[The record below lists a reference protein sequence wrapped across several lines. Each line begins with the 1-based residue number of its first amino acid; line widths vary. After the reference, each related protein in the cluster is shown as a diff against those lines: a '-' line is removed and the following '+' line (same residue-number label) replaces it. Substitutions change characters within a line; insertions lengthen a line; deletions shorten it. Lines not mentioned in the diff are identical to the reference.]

1 MRSVRHPGHLSKG
14 STTLPVMDALTARGE
29 EAHLPQEE
37 GGVHVA
43 QGLLHVPKAGV
54 AGPGRENKPEDE
66 PYHREGRVPAPHPRQ
81 AGE

>member
-14 STTLPVMDALTARGE
+14 STTLPAMDALTARGE

-54 AGPGRENKPEDE
+54 AGPG
-66 PYHREGRVPAPHPRQ
+66 
-81 AGE
+81 